1 MNFEKYN
8 AFIDEQ
14 KIFLKIL
21 NQISNGNG
29 LILNGLEGYWFRMV
43 AFT

>member
-14 KIFLKIL
+14 KIFFKENIKPI
-21 NQISNGNG
+21 QMG
-29 LILNGLEGYWFRMV
+29 MD
-43 AFT
+43 